1 MDQKLFF
8 YIFFVRE
15 KNSQKMN
22 NNKILD
28 TYAFLK
34 NKNINDICYS
44 QFLQLKKFLKKK
56 FHLGVFL

>member
-1 MDQKLFF
+1 M
-8 YIFFVRE
+8 RE

-22 NNKILD
+22 NDKILD

-44 QFLQLKKFLKKK
+44 QFLATQKVLKKK
-56 FHLGVFL
+56 NSI